1 METLQLLFGGLLTCL
16 TPANLLFAFI
26 GCVLGTMIGVLPG
39 IGPAAG
45 TAILIPVTTGMD
57 PTGSIIML
65 AAIYYGAMYG
75 GTITS
80 VLIKTPGEAAS
91 VITCIDGYEMARQGR
106 AGQALAIAA
115 IGSFIGGMIAT
126 FGLVFLALPLTRIA
140 LTFGPPQ
147 VFALLLVGLSLVTG
161 LASRSLLRGLI
172 AAMLGLLLA
181 QIGID
186 PMMGA
191 PRFTFGRP
199 ELLDGFGIIPV
210 VMGLFGISEI
220 LANVEARAK
229 AAQAAPVKSLVLTR
243 DDWRRSTGP
252 IARGTLIGFVLGL
265 VPGIGSMIPTFL
277 SYATE
282 KRLSKNPERFGSGAI
297 EGVAGP
303 ETANNACA
311 NASLIPLFTLGVPSS
326 PTTAILMSAFV
337 INGLTPGP
345 MLFVQNGQFVW
356 AVIASLCIGNVM
368 LLILNLPFIPVW
380 VAILRVPY
388 AVMIAIILGFSIIGA
403 YSLNNNIFDVGAML
417 GFGVLGYI
425 FRKLDIPSGPLVLTL
440 VLAPLMEAAL
450 RQSLEMSQG
459 SFRIFLESPLTAS
472 LIAVAALSVVVSTL
486 RAVKPVAGADSET

>member
-1 METLQLLFGGLLTCL
+1 LDTLQLLFGGLLTCL
-16 TPANLLFAFI
+16 TPANLLFAFT

-39 IGPAAG
+39 IGPAAA

-80 VLIKTPGEAAS
+80 VLIRTPGEAAS
-91 VITCIDGYEMARQGR
+91 VVTCIDGYEMAKQGR

-126 FGLVFLALPLTRIA
+126 FGLVFLALPLTRVA

-147 VFALLLVGLSLVTG
+147 VFALLLVGLSLVTA

-172 AAMLGLLLA
+172 AAALGLLLS

-186 PMMGA
+186 PVMGA

-199 ELLDGFGIIPV
+199 ELLDGFGVIPV
-210 VMGLFGISEI
+210 VMGLFGIAEI
-220 LANVEARAK
+220 LSNVEARANVIK
-229 AAQAAPVKSLVLTR
+229 AAKVESLVLSR
-243 DDWRRSTGP
+243 EDWRRSGGP
-252 IARGTLIGFVLGL
+252 IARGSAIGFVLGL
-265 VPGIGSMIPTFL
+265 VPGIGSIIPTFL
-277 SYATE
+277 SYALE
-282 KRLSKNPERFGSGAI
+282 KRLSPTPARFGKGAI

-311 NASLIPLFTLGVPSS
+311 NASLIPLFTLGIPSS

-337 INGLTPGP
+337 VNGLTPGP
-345 MLFVQNGQFVW
+345 TLFVQNPQFVW
-356 AVIASLCIGNVM
+356 AIIASLCVGNVM

-380 VAILRVPY
+380 VAILKVPY
-388 AVMIAIILGFSIIGA
+388 AVMITVILGFSIIGA
-403 YSLNNNIFDVGAML
+403 YSLSNNVFDVGAML
-417 GFGVLGYI
+417 GFGVLGYV
-425 FRKLDIPSGPLVLTL
+425 FRKIDIPSGPLVLTL
-440 VLAPLMEAAL
+440 VLAPLMESAL

-459 SFRIFLESPLTAS
+459 SFRIFFESPLTAS
-472 LIAVAALSVVVSTL
+472 LLAVATLSVIVSTF
-486 RAVKPVAGADSET
+486 RAVKPVVGDSET

>member
-1 METLQLLFGGLLTCL
+1 MDTLQLLLGGFATCL
-16 TPANLLFAFI
+16 TPANLLFALI

-45 TAILIPVTTGMD
+45 TALLIPVTTGMD
-57 PTGSIIML
+57 PTGAIIML

-80 VLIKTPGEAAS
+80 VLIRTPGEAAS
-91 VITCIDGYEMARQGR
+91 VVTCIDGYEMAKQGR

-115 IGSFIGGMIAT
+115 IGSFIGGTIAT
-126 FGLVFLALPLTRIA
+126 LGLVFLALPLTRAA
-140 LTFGPPQ
+140 LTFGPPE
-147 VFALLLVGLSLVTG
+147 VFALLLVGLTFVTA
-161 LASRSLLRGLI
+161 LASRSLVRGLI
-172 AAMLGLLLA
+172 AAVLGLLLA

-186 PMMGA
+186 PVMGA

-210 VMGLFGISEI
+210 VMGLFGIAEI
-220 LANVEARAK
+220 FASVESRVKGVAAAK
-229 AAQAAPVKSLVLTR
+229 VNSLWLGGE
-243 DDWRRSTGP
+243 DWRRSAGP
-252 IARGTLIGFVLGL
+252 ILRGTGTGFVLGL

-277 SYATE
+277 SYAME
-282 KRLSKNPERFGSGAI
+282 KRLSRTPERFGKGAI

-311 NASLIPLFTLGVPSS
+311 NSSLIPLFTLGIPSS

-345 MLFVQNGQFVW
+345 QLFVQHPQFVW
-356 AVIASLCIGNVM
+356 AVIASLVIGNLM

-380 VAILRVPY
+380 VAILKIPRTLLV
-388 AVMIAIILGFSIIGA
+388 AIIIGFSIIGA
-403 YSLNNNIFDVGAML
+403 YSINNNVFDIGAML
-417 GFGVLGYI
+417 GFGILGYI
-425 FRKLDIPSGPLVLTL
+425 FRKLDIPSAPLVLTL
-440 VLAPLMEAAL
+440 VLAPLMESAL

-459 SFRIFLESPLTAS
+459 TFAIFAERPITVVLL
-472 LIAVAALSVVVSTL
+472 AVAAASILFSTFSTV
-486 RAVKPVAGADSET
+486 RQVKADNET